1 MNRKIKFLTL
11 LILIVL
17 SSNSVIGQTTT
28 ENITTDFFKLYEK
41 SPQKAVE
48 YIFATNKW
56 MMDRNKDGIEK
67 VKIQLNNFV
76 GLLGDYY
83 GYEKI
88 AEKSVGE
95 SYKLVSYMIKYDR
108 QPIRFTFIFY
118 KPKDK
123 WQVQNFQFDDNLDEE
138 IEEAGKVYRL
148 RENWK

>member
-67 VKIQLNNFV
+67 VKIQLLFYTKARIIKFSMRETNF
-76 GLLGDYY
+76 
-83 GYEKI
+83 
-88 AEKSVGE
+88 
-95 SYKLVSYMIKYDR
+95 
-108 QPIRFTFIFY
+108 
-118 KPKDK
+118 
-123 WQVQNFQFDDNLDEE
+123 
-138 IEEAGKVYRL
+138 
-148 RENWK
+148 